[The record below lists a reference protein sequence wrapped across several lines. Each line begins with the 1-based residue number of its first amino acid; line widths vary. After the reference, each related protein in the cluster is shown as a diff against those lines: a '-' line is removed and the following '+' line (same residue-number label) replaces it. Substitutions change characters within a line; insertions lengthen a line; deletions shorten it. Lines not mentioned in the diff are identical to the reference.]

1 MRQHE
6 LIAESMEK
14 KSTYKKIDWQ
24 EFFISVI
31 GTAIGIAI
39 TFIVDGMLERRNKAQ
54 AQRLTAIMVIHD
66 IDNSIDIVKEM
77 REEEE
82 RNGEL
87 LRLALKQR
95 DHLEGMPFDTLNSVL
110 VVLTDSRSEFSFDT
124 SKEKIFNSDL
134 DTWQNLGNMAFLD
147 NVQSF
152 YHHRQWFQD
161 GVNQSTMWKKPISD
175 EEYMQFIMGTGWV
188 TREAY
193 AAALLPLLKEKLY
206 SNRVAYYINIS
217 SGRIDYLTQLIDYW
231 TGLNDEN
238 KFLMG
243 IADQELEDY
252 VSNISKKGTPLKRST
267 LLGHWVLTIGDQ
279 TNEYDFHGDHSY
291 DFTIDYASAFMK
303 TMTFSGRLKM
313 KISYGGDWSFQGD
326 SLVLTPN
333 YNTVDVSV
341 DPSALVPDEN
351 MQDSLDAWVIRYREQ
366 TMDNFKEMADKGDK
380 RTFKALLDSSHDKM
394 EWTESDGTVRYLK
407 RKK

>member
-1 MRQHE
+1 M
-6 LIAESMEK
+6 
-14 KSTYKKIDWQ
+14 
-24 EFFISVI
+24 
-31 GTAIGIAI
+31 
-39 TFIVDGMLERRNKAQ
+39 
-54 AQRLTAIMVIHD
+54 
-66 IDNSIDIVKEM
+66 
-77 REEEE
+77 
-82 RNGEL
+82 
-87 LRLALKQR
+87 
-95 DHLEGMPFDTLNSVL
+95 
-110 VVLTDSRSEFSFDT
+110 
-124 SKEKIFNSDL
+124 
-134 DTWQNLGNMAFLD
+134 
-147 NVQSF
+147 
-152 YHHRQWFQD
+152 
-161 GVNQSTMWKKPISD
+161 
-175 EEYMQFIMGTGWV
+175 
-188 TREAY
+188 
-193 AAALLPLLKEKLY
+193 
-206 SNRVAYYINIS
+206 
-217 SGRIDYLTQLIDYW
+217 IDYW